1 MISYTILKDKTVGL
15 VHYQLLERK
24 DDVASDYAIGIPK
37 FEKGMLSWEL
47 ITEWGT
53 KKFTEKLFDN
63 VGNIY
68 NEDLENC
75 RGWHSR
81 DNLMR
86 G

>member
-1 MISYTILKDKTVGL
+1 MISYTILKDKTIRL

-24 DDVASDYAIGIPK
+24 DDIASDYAIGIPK

-63 VGNIY
+63 IGIY
-68 NEDLENC
+68 DEDLENC
-75 RGWHSR
+75 RGKRIDWYSK
-81 DNLMR
+81 
-86 G
+86 